1 MTILDKIITE
11 KKKEVINLK
20 KQDSPTVNNIKN
32 IPFYETVKGKQ
43 TMSLIAEI
51 KRASPSKGN
60 INASVD
66 PVRQAM
72 LYEKNGASAISVLT
86 DFPFFKGSMDDLRAV
101 REVVDIPLLCKDF
114 MIDKIQINIAKQ
126 AGANIIL
133 LIAAALSDEKFQE
146 LYEHAKGLDLEVLCE
161 VHNEEEMERVLKL
174 EPELIG
180 INNRNLKTFHV
191 DLATTERLANM
202 VTDPNTMLI
211 SESGIA
217 TKEDVEVVAQY
228 GAKVILV
235 GETFMV
241 SPNVNETMQSFQVP
255 IKS

>member
-1 MTILDKIITE
+1 
-11 KKKEVINLK
+11 
-20 KQDSPTVNNIKN
+20 
-32 IPFYETVKGKQ
+32 
-43 TMSLIAEI
+43 
-51 KRASPSKGN
+51 
-60 INASVD
+60 
-66 PVRQAM
+66 
-72 LYEKNGASAISVLT
+72 
-86 DFPFFKGSMDDLRAV
+86 
-101 REVVDIPLLCKDF
+101 
-114 MIDKIQINIAKQ
+114 
-126 AGANIIL
+126 
-133 LIAAALSDEKFQE
+133 
-146 LYEHAKGLDLEVLCE
+146 LCE